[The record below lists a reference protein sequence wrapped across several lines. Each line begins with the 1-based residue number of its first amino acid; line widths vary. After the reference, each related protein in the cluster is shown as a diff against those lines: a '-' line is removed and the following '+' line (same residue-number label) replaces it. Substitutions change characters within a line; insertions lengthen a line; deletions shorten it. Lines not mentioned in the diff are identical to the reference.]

1 MASLYDSCITPA
13 RVALALL
20 ASAGMAELGEVR
32 AEERAKSETFWSVDS
47 EHMFGFTVG
56 SDIGSAGE
64 IEIEG
69 EQDSGFGKRVGRY
82 YAATNSLQLKYTA
95 TDNFRIAPHVEF
107 GHHAISAVPGLAD
120 INNLGVASAGVEFKY
135 RFLNRADAPFG
146 LTLGVD
152 TSMAR
157 IDSSTGQRARDY
169 ALDFSLALD
178 RELIE
183 NRLFGAINLVYA
195 PSWARDHATGIWER
209 TAAAEV
215 SAALANRIFNGVF
228 LGGEVRYLR
237 AYETAGLSSFAGDA
251 VFAGPTLYVMFSP
264 RANMTLAWNMQIAGQ
279 AIGETSRLD
288 LINFERHQVRLR
300 FGMGF

>member
-1 MASLYDSCITPA
+1 MTSLYDSCVTPA

-20 ASAGMAELGEVR
+20 VSTGMAEFGEAR
-32 AEERAKSETFWSVDS
+32 AEERFGPEAFWSVDS

-56 SDIGSAGE
+56 SDIGGPGE
-64 IEIEG
+64 VEIEG
-69 EQDSGFGKRVGRY
+69 EQDSGFGKRRGRY
-82 YAATNSLQLKYTA
+82 FAAMNSLQLKYTA

-107 GHHAISAVPGLAD
+107 GHHAISAVPGIAD
-120 INNLGVASAGVEFKY
+120 INNLGIGSGGVEFKY
-135 RFLNRADAPFG
+135 RFLNREDAPFG

-152 TSMAR
+152 TSMGL
-157 IDSSTGQRARDY
+157 IDAGTGQRARDY

-178 RELIE
+178 RELIA
-183 NRLFGAINLVYA
+183 NRLFGAVNFVYA

-209 TAAAEV
+209 TAATEV
-215 SAALANRIFNGVF
+215 SAALTSRITNEVF
-228 LGGEVRYLR
+228 LGGEIRYLR
-237 AYETAGLSSFAGDA
+237 AYETAGLSGFAGDA

-279 AIGETSRLD
+279 AIGETGRLD